1 MNPIFDPDE
10 MNLVQA
16 PRDWSAQKVLNHDGI
31 FYLKDIVTTLD
42 LDAAKLK
49 RKVRE
54 MRAAGRNP
62 WREMGVRK
70 IWNHWVVRMTVFAP
84 YYRKHLVSKVRRL
97 EPSWDGNAL
106 LTQKGLF
113 HLADV
118 CKLIPFS
125 AHQLRYQAKRRAHS
139 RREIGVF
146 KDAEV
151 KGYLVD
157 MEIFAGWILVVW
169 RETEG
174 MR

>member
-1 MNPIFDPDE
+1 MKPIFDPDE
-10 MNLVQA
+10 MNLVPA
-16 PRDWSAQKVLNHDGI
+16 PRDWPVERILNNEGI
-31 FYLKDIVTTLD
+31 FYLKDILRPLD
-42 LDAAKLK
+42 LDVAKVK

-54 MRAAGRNP
+54 LQRQGLNP
-62 WREMGVRK
+62 WLEMGVRK

-84 YYRKHLVSKVRRL
+84 YYRQHLVSKVRRL
-97 EPSWDGNAL
+97 EPDWDGNAL

-125 AHQLRYQAKRRAHS
+125 AHQLRYQAKRHADARHT
-139 RREIGVF
+139 IGVF
-146 KDAEV
+146 KDPEL

-157 MEIFAGWILVVW
+157 MAVFSEWILVVW